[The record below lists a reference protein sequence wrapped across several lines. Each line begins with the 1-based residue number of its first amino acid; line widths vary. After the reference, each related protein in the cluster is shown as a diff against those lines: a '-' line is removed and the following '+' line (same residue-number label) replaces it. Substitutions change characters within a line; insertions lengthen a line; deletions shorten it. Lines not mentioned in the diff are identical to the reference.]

1 MTPEF
6 VVSMGSEAV
15 QLALL
20 LSAPLLGVGLV
31 VGLLIAVLQATTQI
45 QEMTLSFVPKILSV
59 LLALLVA
66 APWMLHKMSAFT
78 TQIITSIPQIVR

>member
-6 VVSMGSEAV
+6 VVSLGSEAIK
-15 QLALL
+15 LALL

-45 QEMTLSFVPKILSV
+45 QEMTLSFVPKILAV
-59 LLALLVA
+59 LIALLVA
-66 APWMLHKMSAFT
+66 APWMLDKMTYFT
-78 TQIITSIPQIVR
+78 SHIIMIIPQVIR

>member
-15 QLALL
+15 QLAML

-31 VGLLIAVLQATTQI
+31 VGLLIAILQATTQI

-66 APWMLHKMSAFT
+66 APWMLDKMSAFT
-78 TQIITSIPQIVR
+78 TQIITSIPQFVR